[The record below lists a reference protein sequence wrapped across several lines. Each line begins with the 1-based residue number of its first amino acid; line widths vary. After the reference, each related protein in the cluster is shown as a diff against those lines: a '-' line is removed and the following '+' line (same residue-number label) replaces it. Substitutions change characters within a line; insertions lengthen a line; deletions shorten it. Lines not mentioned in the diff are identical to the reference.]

1 MWLTMYL
8 KIYKADK
15 LEMTMKFRVF
25 LYLGLILFLSCNSK
39 TTNKTT
45 SDITSIHAKHGQ
57 TDIYS
62 LSDQW
67 LGNYE
72 GSFLRLEGE
81 SVDPRGWATVELHIS
96 KKKST
101 FYIFSYVEEKN
112 YGLKIVEEKDSSIT
126 FRISDTTL
134 NSKISLYKNNKNL
147 EMESDFI
154 NGLLNKK
161 QLIIMTLKDEK

>member
-1 MWLTMYL
+1 
-8 KIYKADK
+8 
-15 LEMTMKFRVF
+15 MKFRIF

-45 SDITSIHAKHGQ
+45 SDGTSIPAKQVQ

-81 SVDPRGWATVELHIS
+81 SADPRGWATVELHIS

-154 NGLLNKK
+154 NGLLNNK

>member
-1 MWLTMYL
+1 M
-8 KIYKADK
+8 KC
-15 LEMTMKFRVF
+15 TMKFRIF

-45 SDITSIHAKHGQ
+45 SDGTSIPAKQVQ

-81 SVDPRGWATVELHIS
+81 SADPRGWATVELHIS
-96 KKKST
+96 TKKST

-112 YGLKIVEEKDSSIT
+112 YELKIVEEKDNSIT
-126 FRISDTTL
+126 FRISDTTR
-134 NSKISLYKNNKNL
+134 NSKISLYKNNENL

-154 NGLLNKK
+154 NDLLNKK
-161 QLIIMTLKDEK
+161 QLIMITLKDEK

>member
-1 MWLTMYL
+1 M
-8 KIYKADK
+8 KC
-15 LEMTMKFRVF
+15 TMKFRIF

-45 SDITSIHAKHGQ
+45 SDGTSIPAKQVQ

-81 SVDPRGWATVELHIS
+81 SADPRGWATVELHIS

-154 NGLLNKK
+154 NGLLNNK